1 MAERPEADE
10 GGEVVAGFRP
20 SEAGDIEVSGT
31 WREQEFM
38 RAPPGTSCRF
48 WQRKTVAAKPILGW
62 HAERWGPGEEIPP
75 SLSLSPPTL
84 F

>member
-48 WQRKTVAAKPILGW
+48 W
-62 HAERWGPGEEIPP
+62 
-75 SLSLSPPTL
+75 
-84 F
+84 